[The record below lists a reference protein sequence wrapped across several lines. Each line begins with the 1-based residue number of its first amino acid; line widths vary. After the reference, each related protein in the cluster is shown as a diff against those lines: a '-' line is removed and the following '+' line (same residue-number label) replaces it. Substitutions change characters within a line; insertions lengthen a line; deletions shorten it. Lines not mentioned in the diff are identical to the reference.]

1 MPLSVIIITRN
12 ESANIVACI
21 ESVAFADEVIVLD
34 GQSTD
39 DTVSLAQNLG
49 AKVFMADSW
58 EGFGP
63 QKNKALGFASHDW
76 VLSLD
81 ADERVSVKLSL
92 EIQQTLSQPS
102 FSLYDIPRLTN
113 FCGQWIHHC
122 GWRPDRVTRLFQRHT
137 ARFSDDVVHEK
148 VLSLQGQP
156 RGRLKQSLLHFS
168 YPCVQSYW
176 RKLQVY
182 SQAWAAQKFAQGHTT
197 TMSRAVGSGL
207 VAFIKSYIFRLGF
220 LDGAM
225 GLAVCILQGQA
236 AYGKYFNLYCLN
248 QGKQRL
254 LYFPLLD

>member
-12 ESANIVACI
+12 ESANIVACL

-39 DTVSLAQNLG
+39 DTVSLAQSVG
-49 AKVFMADSW
+49 AKVFAASSW

-63 QKNKALGFASHDW
+63 QKNKALSYASHDW

-81 ADERVSVKLSL
+81 ADERVSADLAR
-92 EIQQTLSQPS
+92 EIQQVLSQPQHT
-102 FSLYDIPRLTN
+102 LYDIPRLTN

-122 GWRPDRVTRLFQRHT
+122 GWRPDRVARLFQKHT

-148 VLSLQGQP
+148 IVSNDQHVKGK
-156 RGRLKQSLLHFS
+156 LKHSLLHYS
-168 YPCVQSYW
+168 YPSAQSYW

-182 SQAWAAQKFAQGHTT
+182 SQAWADQKFAQGQTT
-197 TMSRAVGSGL
+197 SMPRAVSSGL

-220 LDGAM
+220 LDGSM
-225 GLAVCILQGQA
+225 GLAVCIMQAQA
-236 AYGKYFNLYCLN
+236 AYGKYFTLYCLN
-248 QGKQRL
+248 QGKQ
-254 LYFPLLD
+254 

>member
-12 ESANIVACI
+12 ESANIVACL

-39 DTVSLAQNLG
+39 DTVSLAQSVG
-49 AKVFMADSW
+49 AKVFTAPSW

-63 QKNKALGFASHDW
+63 QKNKALSYASHDW

-81 ADERVSVKLSL
+81 ADERVSADLAR
-92 EIQQTLSQPS
+92 EIQQVLSQPQHT
-102 FSLYDIPRLTN
+102 LYDIPRLTN

-122 GWRPDRVTRLFQRHT
+122 GWRPDRVARLFQKHT

-148 VLSLQGQP
+148 IVSNDQHVKGK
-156 RGRLKQSLLHFS
+156 LKHSLLHYS
-168 YPCVQSYW
+168 YPSAQSYW

-182 SQAWAAQKFAQGHTT
+182 SQAWADQKFAQGQTT
-197 TMSRAVGSGL
+197 SMPRAVSSGL

-220 LDGAM
+220 LDGSM
-225 GLAVCILQGQA
+225 GLAVCIMQAQA
-236 AYGKYFNLYCLN
+236 AYGKYFTLYCLN
-248 QGKQRL
+248 QGKQ
-254 LYFPLLD
+254 

>member
-12 ESANIVACI
+12 ESANIVACL

-39 DTVSLAQNLG
+39 DTVELAQKQG
-49 AKVFMADSW
+49 AKVFLADSW

-63 QKNKALGFASHDW
+63 QKNKALSFASYEW
-76 VLSLD
+76 VLSID
-81 ADERVSVKLSL
+81 ADERVSSDLSL
-92 EIQQTLSQPS
+92 EIKRVLSQPG
-102 FSLYDIPRLTN
+102 FTLYDIPRLTN

-122 GWRPDRVTRLFQRHT
+122 GWRPDRVTRLFQKHT

-148 VLSLQGQP
+148 LLSLEDHP
-156 RGRLKQSLLHFS
+156 RGRLKHSLLHYS
-168 YPCVQSYW
+168 YPSAQSYW

-197 TMSRAVGSGL
+197 TMSRAVSSGL
-207 VAFIKSYIFRLGF
+207 VAFIKSYFFRLGF

-236 AYGKYFNLYCLN
+236 AYGKYFTLYCLN
-248 QGKQRL
+248 QGKQ
-254 LYFPLLD
+254 

>member
-220 LDGAM
+220 LDGSM

-236 AYGKYFNLYCLN
+236 AYGKYFTLYCLN
-248 QGKQRL
+248 QGKQ
-254 LYFPLLD
+254 

>member
-236 AYGKYFNLYCLN
+236 AYGKYFTLYCLN
-248 QGKQRL
+248 QGKQ
-254 LYFPLLD
+254 

>member
-12 ESANIVACI
+12 ESANIVACL

-39 DTVSLAQNLG
+39 DTVELAQNLG
-49 AKVFMADSW
+49 AKVFLADSW

-63 QKNKALGFASHDW
+63 QKNKALRFATHDW
-76 VLSLD
+76 VLSID
-81 ADERVSVKLSL
+81 ADERVSADLSM
-92 EIQQTLSQPS
+92 EIQRVLSHPR
-102 FSLYDIPRLTN
+102 FTVYDIPRLTN

-122 GWRPDRVTRLFQRHT
+122 GWRPDRVTRLFQKHT

-148 VLSLQGQP
+148 LLSLQDDP
-156 RGRLKQSLLHFS
+156 KGRLQHSLLHYS
-168 YPCVQSYW
+168 YPTAQSYW

-182 SQAWAAQKFAQGHTT
+182 SQAWADQKFAHGHTT
-197 TMSRAVGSGL
+197 SMSRAVSSGL
-207 VAFIKSYIFRLGF
+207 IAFIKSYIFRLGF

-236 AYGKYFNLYCLN
+236 AYGKYFTLYCLN
-248 QGKQRL
+248 QGKQ
-254 LYFPLLD
+254 

>member
-12 ESANIVACI
+12 ESANIAACL

-39 DTVSLAQNLG
+39 NTAEIARRHGATVILADT
-49 AKVFMADSW
+49 W
-58 EGFGP
+58 EGFGR

-81 ADERVSVKLSL
+81 ADERVSPALAD
-92 EIQQTLSQPS
+92 EIQRCLNLSGP
-102 FSLYDIPRLTN
+102 SLYDIPRLTN

-122 GWRPDRVTRLFQRHT
+122 GWRPDRVTRLFQKN
-137 ARFSDDVVHEK
+137 AAQFSNDMVHEK
-148 VLSLQGQP
+148 LVPIHSTPIGKLEH
-156 RGRLKQSLLHFS
+156 SLLHYS
-168 YPCVQSYW
+168 YPDANAYW

-182 SQAWAAQKFAQGHTT
+182 SVAWAQQRYAQGQTT
-197 TMSRAVGSGL
+197 SMSRAIGSGV
-207 VAFIKSYIFRLGF
+207 VAFIKSYVFRLGF

-236 AYGKYFNLYCLN
+236 AYGKYFTLYCLN
-248 QGKQRL
+248 QGKK
-254 LYFPLLD
+254 

>member
-12 ESANIVACI
+12 ESANIAACL

-39 DTVSLAQNLG
+39 DTVEIARRHGATVILA
-49 AKVFMADSW
+49 DTW
-58 EGFGP
+58 EGFGR

-81 ADERVSVKLSL
+81 ADERVSPALAD
-92 EIQQTLSQPS
+92 EIQRCLNLSGP
-102 FSLYDIPRLTN
+102 SLYDIPRLTN

-122 GWRPDRVTRLFQRHT
+122 GWRPDRVTRLFQKN
-137 ARFSDDVVHEK
+137 AAQFSNDMVHEK
-148 VLSLQGQP
+148 LVPIHSTPIGKLEH
-156 RGRLKQSLLHFS
+156 SLLHYS
-168 YPCVQSYW
+168 YPDANAYW

-182 SQAWAAQKFAQGHTT
+182 SVAWAQQRYAQGQTSS
-197 TMSRAVGSGL
+197 MSRAIGSGV
-207 VAFIKSYIFRLGF
+207 VAFIKSYVFRLGF

-236 AYGKYFNLYCLN
+236 AYGKYFTLYCLN
-248 QGKQRL
+248 QGKK
-254 LYFPLLD
+254 

>member
-12 ESANIVACI
+12 ESANIVACL

-39 DTVSLAQNLG
+39 DTVALAQKQG
-49 AKVFMADSW
+49 AKVFLADSW

-63 QKNKALGFASHDW
+63 QKNKALSFASYEW
-76 VLSLD
+76 VLSID
-81 ADERVSVKLSL
+81 ADERVSADLSL
-92 EIQQTLSQPS
+92 EIKWVLSQPG
-102 FSLYDIPRLTN
+102 FTLYDIPRLTN

-122 GWRPDRVTRLFQRHT
+122 GWRPDRVTRLFQKHT

-148 VLSLQGQP
+148 LLSLEDHP
-156 RGRLKQSLLHFS
+156 RGRLKHSLLHYS
-168 YPCVQSYW
+168 YPSAQSYW

-197 TMSRAVGSGL
+197 TMSRAVSSGL
-207 VAFIKSYIFRLGF
+207 VAFIKSYFFRLGF

-225 GLAVCILQGQA
+225 GLAVCIMQAQA
-236 AYGKYFNLYCLN
+236 AYGKYFTLYCLN
-248 QGKQRL
+248 QGKQ
-254 LYFPLLD
+254 